1 MTFCSKKLKNLIG
14 LYISYADILGIYLL
28 VLRIKSDVTQ
38 QWAQS
43 SNTVSYEKL
52 VPSVI
57 QWSGSDNWFQS
68 KVHVQHSSVVQRVLI
83 ARCGSRSRTKP
94 ASESLCGDN
103 ACDVITLRYVTESRI
118 QSVHRPPSSSVYC

>member
-1 MTFCSKKLKNLIG
+1 M
-14 LYISYADILGIYLL
+14 

-52 VPSVI
+52 VPTVI

-68 KVHVQHSSVVQRVLI
+68 KVHVQHSSVVQRVRI
-83 ARCGSRSRTKP
+83 ARCRSRTKP
-94 ASESLCGDN
+94 ASEPCAETTRVTS
-103 ACDVITLRYVTESRI
+103 LRYVTSP
-118 QSVHRPPSSSVYC
+118 SPASSPRPSCTRAEQGELRSLLLSLLLTRFSPTITTFWRYNLG

>member
-1 MTFCSKKLKNLIG
+1 M
-14 LYISYADILGIYLL
+14 

-43 SNTVSYEKL
+43 SSTVSYEKL

-68 KVHVQHSSVVQRVLI
+68 KVHVQHSSVVQRVRI
-83 ARCGSRSRTKP
+83 ARCRSRTKP
-94 ASESLCGDN
+94 ASETLCGDN
-103 ACDVITLRYVTESRI
+103 ACDVITLSYVIKSRI
-118 QSVHRPPSSSVYC
+118 QSAHRPVREQSLLLSLLLTRFSPTIPTWGDRRTTKAPL